1 MTIVFDKQ
9 WCKGCGIC
17 IHYCPKNVL
26 EISEQ
31 RSAGGYRMPYAKEP
45 EKCIG
50 CRTCE
55 RLCPDLCIDIQD

>member
-1 MTIVFDKQ
+1 MTIVFDRQ

-26 EISEQ
+26 EISEE

-55 RLCPDLCIDIQD
+55 RLCPDL